1 MVKDLEELDLLKI
14 NQQESLKAQNKITQ
28 SIGDKQ
34 AEEERVKQFRN
45 NQEST
50 KLVIV
55 FSH

>member
-14 NQQESLKAQNKITQ
+14 NQQESSRAKNKITQ
-28 SIGDKQ
+28 STGDKQ
-34 AEEERVKQFRN
+34 AEEEQGNQFRN
-45 NQEST
+45 NQELT

>member
-14 NQQESLKAQNKITQ
+14 NQQESLKAQNRITQ

-34 AEEERVKQFRN
+34 AGEERVKQFRN

>member
-14 NQQESLKAQNKITQ
+14 NQQERLKAQNRITQ

-45 NQEST
+45 NQE
-50 KLVIV
+50 
-55 FSH
+55 